1 MSDVFE
7 WPPVI
12 PVVVIEDAAAAV
24 ELAHALMSGGILC
37 AEITLRTPAGVASI
51 AAIASTLGDVFMVG
65 AGTVVHPGQL
75 KEVAAAGARFAVSP
89 GFDDELVERMQ
100 SSGLEPLPG
109 TATAT
114 EVQRAMRA
122 GIDAVKFF
130 PADRLGGIETIRA
143 LSAPFLGMHFIPS
156 GGVSPQ
162 NLAEYLRHP
171 QVPAVCGSWM
181 VPAELIRAGRFD
193 TIAQRAREATELA
206 ATAMGPGLDRQT
218 VL

>member
-1 MSDVFE
+1 MSVGFARH
-7 WPPVI
+7 PVI
-12 PVVVIEDAAAAV
+12 PVVVIEDATAAV

-51 AAIASTLGDVFMVG
+51 AAIASTLGDVFTVG
-65 AGTVVHPGQL
+65 AGTVVHPGQVN
-75 KEVAAAGARFAVSP
+75 EVAAAGARFAVSP
-89 GFDDELVERMQ
+89 GFDDELVELML

-114 EVQRAMRA
+114 EVQRAVRA
-122 GIDAVKFF
+122 GIDTVKFF

-143 LSAPFLGMHFIPS
+143 LAAPFPGMHFIPS

-171 QVPAVCGSWM
+171 RVPAVCGSWM
-181 VPAELIRAGRFD
+181 VPGDLIRAGRFD
-193 TIAQRAREATELA
+193 LIAQRAREATELA
-206 ATAMGPGLDRQT
+206 AAAMGPGLDQQA